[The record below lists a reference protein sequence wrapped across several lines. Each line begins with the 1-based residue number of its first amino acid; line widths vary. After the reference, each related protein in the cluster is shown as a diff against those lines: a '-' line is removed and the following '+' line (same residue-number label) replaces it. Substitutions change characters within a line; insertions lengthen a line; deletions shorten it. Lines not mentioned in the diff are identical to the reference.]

1 MNFERGK
8 EEKKREE
15 EEEEAKEG
23 EEEVGGGG
31 EGGEE
36 EDSQHQTF
44 PLTSSD
50 EAGTTREPCSLPGRL
65 AEMGNNKTLKVF
77 SWA

>member
-31 EGGEE
+31 EVGEE

-44 PLTSSD
+44 PLSSD
-50 EAGTTREPCSLPGRL
+50 ETGTTREPCSLPGRP